1 MLLSGVHKR
10 TPEGMSLRGDI
21 NVCIVG
27 DPSTAK
33 SQFLKYVHTFLPNKS
48 IYTSGKTSSA
58 AGLTASVVR
67 DVDTG
72 EFSIE
77 AGALMLADTGVCC
90 IDEFDKM
97 DIQDQVAIHEAMEQQ
112 TISITKA
119 GISATL
125 HARTSILAAAN
136 PIHGRYDKTKTLKA
150 NVTLSAPI
158 LSRFDLFFVVI
169 DECDELIDFNVANHI
184 LNTHRNGCDNTTFI
198 NNNTTN
204 SNNNDDPTPFTLQ
217 QLRLYIQYAKTINPR
232 ITPESQKVLIDCY
245 SKLRQGDSM
254 GRSRTSYRIT
264 VRQMESMVRL
274 SEALARLHLD
284 SIVQPAYVNE
294 AYRLLKKS
302 IIRVE
307 TEDITLDDELE
318 HANMKVNIPEENV
331 PQTQEQPPINEHET
345 VKQERDQQQDQQD
358 QPPTKKRKTTT
369 KITLE
374 QYETISNTIAIYIR
388 KLEEEKKKYVT
399 WKDIVNWYLLQQE
412 ETAGDGGIQSETEY
426 AYLYKLVNLVL
437 TRLIDVDH
445 VLIYVDKDIDED
457 TGELIKKEDRVLA
470 VHPNFVIS

>member
-1 MLLSGVHKR
+1 MVNSMCPQTFGHAEIKRGILLMLLSGVHKR

-21 NVCIVG
+21 NVCIIG

-67 DVDTG
+67 DQDTG
-72 EFSIE
+72 DFNIE

-97 DIQDQVAIHEAMEQQ
+97 DIADQVAIHEAMEQQ

-136 PIHGRYDKTKTLKA
+136 PIHGRYDKSKTLKA

-169 DECDELIDFNVANHI
+169 DECNELIDFNVANHI
-184 LNTHRNGCDNTTFI
+184 LNTHRNGSVQNDNV
-198 NNNTTN
+198 
-204 SNNNDDPTPFTLQ
+204 PFTLQ
-217 QLRLYIQYAKTINPR
+217 QMRLYVQYAKTIHPR
-232 ITPESQKVLIDCY
+232 ITQESQKILIDCY

-254 GRSRTSYRIT
+254 GRSRTAYRIT

-284 SIVQPAYVNE
+284 EVVQPAYVRE

-307 TEDITLDDELE
+307 TEDITLDDDLDNANLE
-318 HANMKVNIPEENV
+318 QQIDNAN
-331 PQTQEQPPINEHET
+331 TQEDIPQPPPQNEE
-345 VKQERDQQQDQQD
+345 
-358 QPPTKKRKTTT
+358 PPTKKRKTTT

-374 QYETISNTIAIYIR
+374 QYETISNTIAIHLR
-388 KLEEEKKKYVT
+388 NLEETESKYLKWKDVVT
-399 WKDIVNWYLLQQE
+399 WYLTQQE
-412 ETAGDGGIQSETEY
+412 ETSGIESEDEY
-426 AYLYKLVNLVL
+426 EYIYKLVNLVL
-437 TRLIDVDH
+437 TRLIDVDN
-445 VLIYVDKDIDED
+445 VLIYVGD
-457 TGELIKKEDRVLA
+457 GEVREERLLA
-470 VHPNFVIS
+470 VHPNFVFS

>member
-21 NVCIVG
+21 NVCIIG

-58 AGLTASVVR
+58 AGLTATVVK
-67 DVDTG
+67 DSDTG
-72 EFSIE
+72 EFAIE

-97 DIQDQVAIHEAMEQQ
+97 DIADQVAIHEAMEQQ

-184 LNTHRNGCDNTTFI
+184 LNTHRNGCDNTITAA
-198 NNNTTN
+198 NNAAN
-204 SNNNDDPTPFTLQ
+204 TPFTLQ
-217 QLRLYIQYAKTINPR
+217 QIRLYVQYAKTINPR

-284 SIVQPAYVNE
+284 STVQPAYVHE

-318 HANMKVNIPEENV
+318 NANMETLTDNVAPPQAQEE
-331 PQTQEQPPINEHET
+331 QTQINENEII
-345 VKQERDQQQDQQD
+345 KQEQKQQD

-388 KLEEEKKKYVT
+388 KLEEEENKYVT
-399 WKDIVNWYLLQQE
+399 WKDIVNWYLLQE
-412 ETAGDGGIQSETEY
+412 EEVAGDGIQSETEY
-426 AYLYKLVNLVL
+426 EYLYKLVNLVL
-437 TRLIDVDH
+437 TRLVDVDH
-445 VLIYVDKDIDED
+445 VLIYVDKDIDEE
-457 TGELIKKEDRVLA
+457 TGELIRKEDRTLA